1 MASSESQARLTQTEP
16 AKWIVVYKN
25 GDQHFAGRR
34 MVVKPREIKTFDS
47 LLEEVTLKLSPSF
60 GAVRNIFTPEGGTR
74 VSSLT
79 DLKPNG
85 KYVASPN
92 EPFRQLSRTRYGEL
106 PVQSTSTSHSHVS
119 LQPVKDKQVGSTGG
133 RRHHG
138 VPSRYRDSGSD
149 ELTIHVFRNGDAF
162 SAASAVRVDRLAR
175 THWQQ
180 TLERLGERLRIGR
193 GVHKLYNLKG
203 QLVRDPSTDLEHNG
217 LYVAAADNES
227 FRLVN
232 YGAAREPFRS
242 VTRGDSRSTTPRLP
256 CPHQRVAESAPTVCA
271 ADSSA
276 PRCRRCASRTRSW
289 RAATHSSGRSTARRA
304 TSRRR
309 RRRSRRPPGSR
320 QAYHSLHQPPHHRP
334 HVQRQLPKP
343 PPRRVEV
350 APIDVAPGEAPPP
363 VESDGPFSSSSSNTD
378 LDESP
383 LMDVVYPEL
392 SHPEIQAPERPEP
405 FFLHPLPESGEADSN
420 GYRSWEP
427 ENIAQVMDSALTDGA
442 EQWHDGEYEHEA
454 DVFIVT
460 DSPASPAPS
469 ELAVSHSA
477 PHLSRGPSRADSGNG
492 TPSPSEPRPT
502 RSHLHRPRGAG
513 FYSPGYSPLP
523 EPRRPG
529 RAATPHTP
537 SSSPVEAS
545 CQRAGRLAAGGGSPA
560 VSRAASEPRL
570 ESALGRTES
579 QPSVCEIVLV
589 EDETGELRCVSVLSR
604 AASFPELVSPRSPEF
619 APVELQ
625 HLVPWETLH
634 APVSRG
640 ESPVEV
646 DGGATPVP
654 ADFEDGSVTPT
665 AGVGD
670 GSRSPTD
677 SEHSLLLVGQ
687 ESSSS
692 QAVTEREA
700 TSPLKDCISPGRD
713 VKSPHPPST
722 CEDVLPPCY
731 EDHISPT
738 PEHQPPSPTSRDS
751 AKLTASC
758 RQSPVTPELRRPL
771 LSRPVLRDLELPH
784 RDSQTSVGVQSNGS
798 DAVPTVAQS
807 LPGVGMERAYPNLS
821 PKAASVDQ
829 MSNSKAMRTTHS
841 QTDGPHRRSVGVRQ
855 GRPKRPAPRPPAT
868 SSLEVQLSETPE
880 HASEHPISAKRTS
893 DHDDLMPSLTRSAP
907 EKNQELASSPKG
919 TTSSHTPTEDVS
931 DRSPL
936 PSSPAAEGDPL
947 PSPPPVS
954 LEEGPAPRPLPSPRR
969 RRSVS
974 ESSPLSWSG
983 TAASSGW
990 VWDEVPARP
999 ADRAA
1004 LAARAPPSLQQVE
1017 TQGPERTAAMAEEAA
1032 KTGTSD
1038 SRDEVIE
1045 EERDRSLGEEKDGEG
1060 SREVTSPPPE
1070 QPEQDE
1076 LPSQPIWP
1084 PTRTNTP
1091 GQTDDSTPAPEES
1104 SHSPEEV
1111 PHAPEGVEQTL
1122 ETNPET
1128 PVPRSATATLS
1139 RGDTEPAV
1147 TEAERAPEAGRA
1159 PEAVPADIGQ
1169 KLDEIASLLRTLLL
1183 QNMSAGRA
1191 ADGGGAAPSLGG
1203 LTEEQLRTLLQP
1215 VVDQQGTGDS
1225 PPHKPR

>member
-180 TLERLGERLRIGR
+180 TLERLGEKLRIGR

-203 QLVRDPSTDLEHNG
+203 QLVRDPAADLEHNG

-276 PRCRRCASRTRSW
+276 SRLAAPQSSSSPPR
-289 RAATHSSGRSTARRA
+289 RAPLPPLRVSYPQLARRY
-304 TSRRR
+304 TQLREK
-309 RRRSRRPPGSR
+309 
-320 QAYHSLHQPPHHRP
+320 YHSLHQPPHHRP
-334 HVQRQLPKP
+334 HVQRKFPKP

-392 SHPEIQAPERPEP
+392 SQPEIQAPERPEP
-405 FFLHPLPESGEADSN
+405 FFLHPLPESGEADTN
-420 GYRSWEP
+420 GCRSWEP
-427 ENIAQVMDSALTDGA
+427 ENIAQVMDSTLTDGA

-454 DVFIVT
+454 DVFIMT
-460 DSPASPAPS
+460 DSPVSPAPS

-477 PHLSRGPSRADSGNG
+477 PHLSRGPSRADSGDG

-502 RSHLHRPRGAG
+502 RSQLHRPGGAG

-545 CQRAGRLAAGGGSPA
+545 GQRAGRLAAGGGSPA

-579 QPSVCEIVLV
+579 ESSVCEIVLV

-604 AASFPELVSPRSPEF
+604 AASFPELASPRSPEF

-625 HLVPWETLH
+625 HLVPRDTVY

-646 DGGATPVP
+646 DGRATPVP
-654 ADFEDGSVTPT
+654 TDFEDGGSVTPT

-670 GSRSPTD
+670 GFRSQTE

-692 QAVTEREA
+692 QAVTEKEA

-713 VKSPHPPST
+713 VMSPHPPST

-738 PEHQPPSPTSRDS
+738 PEHQPPSATARHS

-784 RDSQTSVGVQSNGS
+784 RDSQTSVGVQSTS

-807 LPGVGMERAYPNLS
+807 LPGVGMERSYPNLS

-829 MSNSKAMRTTHS
+829 MSNSRAMRTTHS
-841 QTDGPHRRSVGVRQ
+841 QTDKPHRRTVGVRQ

-880 HASEHPISAKRTS
+880 HAAEHPVSAKRTS
-893 DHDDLMPSLTRSAP
+893 DHDDLMPSLTRSSS
-907 EKNQELASSPKG
+907 EKNPELASSSKG

-936 PSSPAAEGDPL
+936 PSSSAAEGDPL

-983 TAASSGW
+983 PAASSGW

-1004 LAARAPPSLQQVE
+1004 LAARAPPPLPQVE
-1017 TQGPERTAAMAEEAA
+1017 TQGPTAPETAAEEA
-1032 KTGTSD
+1032 TSEISD
-1038 SRDEVIE
+1038 SRDKIIE
-1045 EERDRSLGEEKDGEG
+1045 AGEQRSLGEKGDGED
-1060 SREVTSPPPE
+1060 SREMASPPPE
-1070 QPEQDE
+1070 LEEEEE
-1076 LPSQPIWP
+1076 LPSQPVWP

-1091 GQTDDSTPAPEES
+1091 GQTEDSTPVPEEGP
-1104 SHSPEEV
+1104 HSPTEV
-1111 PHAPEGVEQTL
+1111 PDSPEGVELTH
-1122 ETNPET
+1122 ETDPET

-1139 RGDTEPAV
+1139 RRDTEPAA
-1147 TEAERAPEAGRA
+1147 TERAAEAGRVPEASRA

-1169 KLDEIASLLRTLLL
+1169 KLDEIASLLRTLLM